1 MNIKKMIQD
10 MTLEEKASLCSG
22 ADFWHT
28 EAVDRVGLKSIMV
41 SDGPYGLRKQEGLK
55 AFSPL
60 AFLLLPLW
68 RPPLTAISSGR

>member
-41 SDGPYGLRKQEGLK
+41 SDGPYGLRKQEEVGNK
-55 AFSPL
+55 
-60 AFLLLPLW
+60 LLQ
-68 RPPLTAISSGR
+68 